1 MGVLLG
7 LLSVSVGGLE
17 IGLGNAG
24 GLLAAGLAIG
34 YLRSVRPTFGRLPEA
49 TSWWLMEFGLLLF
62 MAGVGLQ
69 AGGSFIETL
78 TRSGPLLIL
87 AGIVIT
93 AVPILVAYVVG
104 SRLLQLNPAILMGAL
119 TGAMTSG
126 ASLSVVT
133 AEAKSAVPAIGYAGT
148 YAFGNVLLMIAGP
161 LVLLFG

>member
-1 MGVLLG
+1 M
-7 LLSVSVGGLE
+7 LSIPVGGLE

-24 GLLAAGLAIG
+24 GLLASGLIIG
-34 YLRSVRPTFGRLPEA
+34 YLRSIRPTFGRLPEA

-78 TRSGPLLIL
+78 LRSGPSLVVAGIIITALPIL
-87 AGIVIT
+87 A
-93 AVPILVAYVVG
+93 AYVVG
-104 SRLLQLNPAILMGAL
+104 SRLLNLNPAILMGAL

-133 AEAKSAVPAIGYAGT
+133 AEAKSAIPAIGYAGT

-161 LVLLFG
+161 LVILLG